1 MNIVEIEVAKKKYK
15 ISCNEGE
22 DNHIIELSE
31 LINRKS
37 TDLFEKFGPKADR
50 ELIFVIMLLVLQD
63 EVFSYKKQYNQNEN
77 FKSKIQ
83 DSISKID
90 SLISHISILQNKN
103 N

>member
-1 MNIVEIEVAKKKYK
+1 MNIVEIEVANKKYK
-15 ISCNEGE
+15 ISCNDGE

-31 LINRKS
+31 LINSKS

-83 DSISKID
+83 DSIGKID
-90 SLISHISILQNKN
+90 SLISHISVLQNKN